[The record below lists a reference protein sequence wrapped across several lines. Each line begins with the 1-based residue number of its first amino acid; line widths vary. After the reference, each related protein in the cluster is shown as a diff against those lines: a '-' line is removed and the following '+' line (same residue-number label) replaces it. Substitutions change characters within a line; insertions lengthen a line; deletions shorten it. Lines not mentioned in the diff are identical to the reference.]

1 MLAGACVASAAADP
15 LADRNPQP
23 TKVVLGQTPPEEDSK
38 TDRAALQ
45 RSSKILPFFTADP
58 FLKPH
63 LTVPGPVGVSLG
75 VGVPVPPL
83 PVEVHVTSPT
93 RPFGLPAPSRP
104 GCGASEKYCLVSS
117 DYPLDKVNS
126 IIDRYYNNVLHLY
139 NDLYRFPPHDIMY
152 HDNRTHG
159 YRHGGHFVCES
170 AVQYVRPGWAQN
182 IRGEWVAVINT
193 DKYPQSVR
201 VESCK
206 YKNKRCE
213 FLPPC
218 YKSKCVQRYSYVKLL
233 SVDPYRPE
241 YKPTVD
247 VFEVPSACSC
257 FVEDFIYY

>member
-1 MLAGACVASAAADP
+1 MYVVALAWACVTSALADPRADP

-23 TKVVLGQTPPEEDSK
+23 TKVVLGQSTPEEDSK
-38 TDRAALQ
+38 T
-45 RSSKILPFFTADP
+45 
-58 FLKPH
+58 
-63 LTVPGPVGVSLG
+63 G
-75 VGVPVPPL
+75 
-83 PVEVHVTSPT
+83 
-93 RPFGLPAPSRP
+93 PSRP
-104 GCGASEKYCLVSS
+104 GCGSSEKYCLINS
-117 DYPLDKVNS
+117 DYPLDKVNA

-206 YKNKRCE
+206 YRGKRCE

-218 YKSKCVQRYSYVKLL
+218 YKSKCVQRHTYVKLL

-247 VFEVPSACSC
+247 VFEIPSACSC

>member
-1 MLAGACVASAAADP
+1 MLRVYFVVVAWACMTSADP
-15 LADRNPQP
+15 GADPRADRNPQP
-23 TKVVLGQTPPEEDSK
+23 TKVVLGQSTPEEDSK
-38 TDRAALQ
+38 TA
-45 RSSKILPFFTADP
+45 
-58 FLKPH
+58 H

-93 RPFGLPAPSRP
+93 RPFGLPGPSRP
-104 GCGASEKYCLVSS
+104 GCGASEKYCLINS
-117 DYPLDKVNS
+117 DYPLDKVNA

-206 YKNKRCE
+206 YQGKRCE

-218 YKSKCVQRYSYVKLL
+218 YKSKCVQRNTYVKLL

-247 VFEVPSACSC
+247 VFEIPSACSC

>member
-1 MLAGACVASAAADP
+1 MLRVYFVVVAWACMTSADP
-15 LADRNPQP
+15 GADPRADRNPQP
-23 TKVVLGQTPPEEDSK
+23 TKVVLGQSTPEEDSK
-38 TDRAALQ
+38 T
-45 RSSKILPFFTADP
+45 
-58 FLKPH
+58 
-63 LTVPGPVGVSLG
+63 G
-75 VGVPVPPL
+75 
-83 PVEVHVTSPT
+83 
-93 RPFGLPAPSRP
+93 PSRP
-104 GCGASEKYCLVSS
+104 GCGASEKYCLINS
-117 DYPLDKVNS
+117 DYPLDKVNA

-206 YKNKRCE
+206 YQGKRCE

-218 YKSKCVQRYSYVKLL
+218 YKSKCVQRNTYVKLL

-247 VFEVPSACSC
+247 VFEIPSACSC